1 MTLMKST
8 SRTSENC
15 VITAI
20 AIDKDKNSQYAVKWA
35 VDNIISNN
43 SHQCILLHVRSQS
56 LHPED
61 FDATSKEGRPPTK
74 DELQQFFLPYR
85 GFCARKGIKA
95 KEVILHDIDVPSAL
109 VCYVVSNSISNIV
122 VGASNRNAFMRKF
135 RNADV
140 PTTLM
145 KAAPEYCS
153 VYVISSKGKVHSSK
167 AASQP
172 PTPMSGGNSSST
184 FKQKSQKGLFA
195 EFSHESANSVDMNRQ
210 VKIKSSNPLCVLI
223 RVQFRNRNALYEPI
237 CIDPNSIV
245 HLKSSSIFS
254 TWEEFSFVNNISL
267 FDLCRSV
274 LSYDSW
280 KSEVTDRNSNVSDHS
295 QIAPYGNFKSYFGK
309 VSPIQSM
316 DSSYASDSFN
326 LKPTSDRSE
335 YSSPPSYRL
344 IDASENM
351 HFSSAS
357 KSSSSSSSSQNHGGV
372 ETEILRLRM
381 ELKNSMQM
389 YNSACK
395 EIDAGK
401 GKSINTQQWRK
412 EEARKLEEARHAEES
427 ALALL
432 ELERQKANTAKEAEK
447 VERLLADLEAQKKMI
462 AEKKAKHEAEEKQR
476 QMEAFSEINANYRRY
491 SIQEIEHSTGHFSES
506 VKIGEGG
513 YGPVYRGILDHTSV
527 AIKILRPDLS
537 QGLKQFK
544 QEIDVLGSMRHPN
557 MVLLLGACPEYGCLV
572 YEYMENGS
580 LEDRLFRKDDTPTI
594 PWRTRFKIAAEIA
607 TALLFLHQ
615 NKPEPLVHRDLKPA
629 NILIDHNYVS
639 KIGDVGLARL
649 VPSTAANTV
658 TQYHM
663 TAAAGTF
670 CYIDPEYQQT
680 GLLGTKSDLY
690 SFGVMLLQI
699 ITARSAMGLSH
710 QVEKAIENER
720 FSEILDPTV
729 TDWPVEDTLSLAKI
743 ALQCCELRK
752 RDRPDLASVVL
763 PELIRLR
770 NLGLENEAWNNNRTV
785 NPERPYNSVPEMKTD
800 STQVS
805 FYFLL
810 LTYLT

>member
-1 MTLMKST
+1 M
-8 SRTSENC
+8 
-15 VITAI
+15 
-20 AIDKDKNSQYAVKWA
+20 
-35 VDNIISNN
+35 
-43 SHQCILLHVRSQS
+43 
-56 LHPED
+56 
-61 FDATSKEGRPPTK
+61 
-74 DELQQFFLPYR
+74 
-85 GFCARKGIKA
+85 A

-122 VGASNRNAFMRKF
+122 VGASNRNTFMRKF

-153 VYVISSKGKVHSSK
+153 VYVISSKGKVQSSK

-172 PTPMSGGNSSST
+172 PTPMSGGNSSATIAAT
-184 FKQKSQKGLFA
+184 FMQKSQKELSA
-195 EFSHESANSVDMNRQ
+195 EFSHESANSVDM
-210 VKIKSSNPLCVLI
+210 
-223 RVQFRNRNALYEPI
+223 
-237 CIDPNSIV
+237 D
-245 HLKSSSIFS
+245 
-254 TWEEFSFVNNISL
+254 
-267 FDLCRSV
+267 RSV
-274 LSYDSW
+274 FSYDSW

-295 QIAPYGNFKSYFGK
+295 QIVPYGNFKSYFGK

-326 LKPTSDRSE
+326 LKPPSDRSE

-351 HFSSAS
+351 NFSFAS

-372 ETEILRLRM
+372 DTEILRLRM

-412 EEARKLEEARHAEES
+412 EEARKLEEARYAEES

-447 VERLLADLEAQKKMI
+447 VERLLADLEAQKRMI
-462 AEKKAKHEAEEKQR
+462 AEKKAKHDAEEKQR

-513 YGPVYRGILDHTSV
+513 YGPVYRGMLDHTSV

-649 VPSTAANTV
+649 VPSKAANTV
-658 TQYHM
+658 TQYHT

-710 QVEKAIENER
+710 QVEKAIEKGR

-743 ALQCCELRK
+743 ALHCCELRK

-785 NPERPYNSVPEMKTD
+785 NPEHPYNSVPEMKTD
-800 STQVS
+800 STQINVRRRWQRLKSMITSTIKISGTRKIRPLPPAGKHQLGNKPDNLQIEGCWS
-805 FYFLL
+805 FVGCSPYTAPDIMKRFNSFS
-810 LTYLT
+810 

>member
-1 MTLMKST
+1 MKST

-35 VDNIISNN
+35 VENIISNN

-109 VCYVVSNSISNIV
+109 VCYVVSNSISNII

-153 VYVISSKGKVHSSK
+153 VYVISSKGKVQSSK

-195 EFSHESANSVDMNRQ
+195 EFSHESANSVDMN
-210 VKIKSSNPLCVLI
+210 
-223 RVQFRNRNALYEPI
+223 
-237 CIDPNSIV
+237 
-245 HLKSSSIFS
+245 
-254 TWEEFSFVNNISL
+254 
-267 FDLCRSV
+267 RSV

-344 IDASENM
+344 IDTSENM

-412 EEARKLEEARHAEES
+412 EEARKLEEARYAEES

-432 ELERQKANTAKEAEK
+432 ELRDRRPIRPK
-447 VERLLADLEAQKKMI
+447 
-462 AEKKAKHEAEEKQR
+462 KQR
-476 QMEAFSEINANYRRY
+476 RWSDFWLIWRHRR
-491 SIQEIEHSTGHFSES
+491 E
-506 VKIGEGG
+506 
-513 YGPVYRGILDHTSV
+513 
-527 AIKILRPDLS
+527 
-537 QGLKQFK
+537 
-544 QEIDVLGSMRHPN
+544 
-557 MVLLLGACPEYGCLV
+557 
-572 YEYMENGS
+572 
-580 LEDRLFRKDDTPTI
+580 
-594 PWRTRFKIAAEIA
+594 
-607 TALLFLHQ
+607 
-615 NKPEPLVHRDLKPA
+615 
-629 NILIDHNYVS
+629 
-639 KIGDVGLARL
+639 
-649 VPSTAANTV
+649 
-658 TQYHM
+658 
-663 TAAAGTF
+663 
-670 CYIDPEYQQT
+670 
-680 GLLGTKSDLY
+680 
-690 SFGVMLLQI
+690 
-699 ITARSAMGLSH
+699 
-710 QVEKAIENER
+710 
-720 FSEILDPTV
+720 
-729 TDWPVEDTLSLAKI
+729 
-743 ALQCCELRK
+743 
-752 RDRPDLASVVL
+752 
-763 PELIRLR
+763 
-770 NLGLENEAWNNNRTV
+770 
-785 NPERPYNSVPEMKTD
+785 
-800 STQVS
+800 
-805 FYFLL
+805 
-810 LTYLT
+810 